1 MELSPIIFTET
12 FTVGQRKW
20 AFNIFVAE
28 SNLKRESQLDSFLV
42 GMCVGY

>member
-1 MELSPIIFTET
+1 MELFPIMCIET

-20 AFNIFVAE
+20 AFNIFVAGN
-28 SNLKRESQLDSFLV
+28 NLKRESQLDSFLA